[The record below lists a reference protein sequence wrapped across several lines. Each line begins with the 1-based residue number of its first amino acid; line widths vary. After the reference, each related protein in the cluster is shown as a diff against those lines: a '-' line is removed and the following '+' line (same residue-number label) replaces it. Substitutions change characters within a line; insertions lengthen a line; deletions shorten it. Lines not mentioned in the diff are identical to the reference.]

1 MSHPTTS
8 FSSLISQIVD
18 SHSETEQIQA
28 IHSLGWWYPRDALH
42 ELLTLFDHPFSST
55 ILRVLLE
62 TILELLRSEITE
74 VQRQELLSIFPF
86 QRFLHHTEWR
96 IRKVTLEIIKG
107 LQEDNHLSEVIEA
120 LQDPEAMVRQ
130 RGC

>member
-1 MSHPTTS
+1 M
-8 FSSLISQIVD
+8 
-18 SHSETEQIQA
+18 
-28 IHSLGWWYPRDALH
+28 
-42 ELLTLFDHPFSST
+42 
-55 ILRVLLE
+55 LLE

-130 RGC
+130 EAVSALVNFGSKIQSNLIQMFDDPNEDVINEAINSYENWN